1 MTSNPYSIFGGQTPA
16 EARKAREIKN
26 QDKEVQS
33 LSSMARELSVV
44 RTQLSGLDHR
54 FSNLER
60 ILHRIMVVE
69 EKQLLTM
76 NCLLPEDGRPLS
88 IGDQEA
94 RARHLLGLSII
105 GELKEKDIKR
115 QYKILAKKLH
125 PDVNDGETTEEFINV
140 EKAYNYLIELV
151 SR

>member
-1 MTSNPYSIFGGQTPA
+1 MTSNAFSIFGGQTPE
-16 EARKAREIKN
+16 EARKAKAKKDR
-26 QDKEVQS
+26 DKEVQS
-33 LSSMARELSVV
+33 ITSMAHELSLV
-44 RTQLSGLDHR
+44 RSEVARLDHR
-54 FSNLER
+54 FSSIER
-60 ILHRIMVVE
+60 ILHRIMVVQ

-76 NCLLPEDGRPLS
+76 NCLLPADGRPLA

-94 RARHLLGLSII
+94 KARHLLGLSII
-105 GELKEKDIKR
+105 GELKEKEIKS
-115 QYKILAKKLH
+115 QFKLLAKKLH